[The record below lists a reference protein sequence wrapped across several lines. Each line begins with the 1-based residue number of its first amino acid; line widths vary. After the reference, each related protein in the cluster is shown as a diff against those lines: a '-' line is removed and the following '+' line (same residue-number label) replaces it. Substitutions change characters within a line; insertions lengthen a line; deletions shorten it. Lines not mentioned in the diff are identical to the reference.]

1 MTHFM
6 MTTNLR
12 IAILIFM
19 MTQGVLFGIGAVT
32 ILSMPY
38 LSERAWELF
47 PWMVAAS
54 FVIAAPIAWLIAPML
69 RARYEMRSRAP
80 SI

>member
-19 MTQGVLFGIGAVT
+19 MTQGVLFGVGAVT
-32 ILSMPY
+32 ILATPS
-38 LSERAWELF
+38 LSEQAWELF
-47 PWMVAAS
+47 PWMIAAS
-54 FVIAAPIAWLIAPML
+54 FVIAAPIAWLIAPTL
-69 RARYEMRSRAP
+69 RARYEMRSRTP
-80 SI
+80 SV